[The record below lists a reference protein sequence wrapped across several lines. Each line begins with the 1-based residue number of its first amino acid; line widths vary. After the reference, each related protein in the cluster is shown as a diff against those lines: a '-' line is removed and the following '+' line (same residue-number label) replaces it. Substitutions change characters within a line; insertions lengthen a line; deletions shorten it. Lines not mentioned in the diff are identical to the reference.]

1 MTFQIDIDGT
11 IDRAQEFFKWLTRSL
26 RADGHKVFIVS
37 SRTSSPQNDRETAK
51 ELEGYG
57 IAYDKLILSPELKNM
72 DSNRFPS
79 DMSPGHK
86 LYIYKLF
93 AAEDN
98 GVEILFDDCGITTE
112 LFHKYLPKIKLFRFL
127 P

>member
-1 MTFQIDIDGT
+1 MNIQIDIDGT
-11 IDRAQEFFKWLTRSL
+11 IDKAPEFFKWLTRSL

-37 SRTSSPQNDRETAK
+37 SRTSSPRNDRETAK

-57 IAYDKLILSPELKNM
+57 VVYDKLILSPELKNL
-72 DSNRFPS
+72 DSKRFPP
-79 DMSPGHK
+79 DMNAGHK
-86 LYIYKLF
+86 LYIHKLF

-98 GVEILFDDCGITTE
+98 GIEILFDDCGITTE
-112 LFHKYLPKIKLFRFL
+112 LFRKHLPEVKVFRPL